1 MSILFSG
8 IATGGVYALVA
19 LGIVLVYRSTGIIN
33 FAQSGIVM
41 LGGYAYWLS
50 EAHGLGTTE
59 QLLVVVGVG
68 IGLGAVLWVLMHYVM
83 ARATELSR
91 VMATV
96 AIWALME
103 AIIGL
108 EYGTTPFSVQGWLL
122 GSRTVGVA
130 GIRVPDSFFL
140 IDAVAIALTVLI
152 YAVLQVSNLGRAMRA
167 VAEDPDASTF
177 TGIPVR
183 AVLFASWVASSVVAT
198 VAGLLVVPV
207 TGIFPGMGDGIFF
220 AASFA
225 AIIGGLTSIPGAL
238 LGGAVVGVLEV
249 YVNYFF
255 GGALEQVIVF
265 AALLL
270 MLSLRPRGILGARI
284 ARTA

>member
-1 MSILFSG
+1 MSILISG
-8 IATGGVYALVA
+8 VATGGVYALVA
-19 LGIVLVYRSTGIIN
+19 LGLVLVYRSTGIIN

-41 LGGYAYWLS
+41 MGGYAYWLA
-50 EAHGLGTTE
+50 EAHGLGTAE
-59 QLLVVVGVG
+59 ELAFVVGVG
-68 IGLGAVLWVLMHYVM
+68 VALGTALWFLMHFVM
-83 ARATELSR
+83 ARSSELVR

-96 AIWALME
+96 AVWSLME
-103 AIIGL
+103 AVIGL
-108 EYGTTPFSVQGWLL
+108 EYGTTPFSVSGWLL
-122 GSRTVGVA
+122 GSKTIGMA
-130 GIRVPDSFFL
+130 GIRVPDSYFL
-140 IDAVAIALTVLI
+140 IDGAAIALTIAIYGVLH
-152 YAVLQVSNLGRAMRA
+152 VSNMGRAMRA
-167 VAEDPDASTF
+167 VAEDPEASNF

-183 AVLFASWVASSVVAT
+183 AVLYASWVASSVVAA

-238 LGGAVVGVLEV
+238 LGGVVVGVLEV
-249 YVNYFF
+249 YINYFF

-270 MLSLRPRGILGARI
+270 VLSLRPRGLLGARV
-284 ARTA
+284 ARSA

>member
-83 ARATELSR
+83 ARSTELSR

-167 VAEDPDASTF
+167 VAEDPEASTF